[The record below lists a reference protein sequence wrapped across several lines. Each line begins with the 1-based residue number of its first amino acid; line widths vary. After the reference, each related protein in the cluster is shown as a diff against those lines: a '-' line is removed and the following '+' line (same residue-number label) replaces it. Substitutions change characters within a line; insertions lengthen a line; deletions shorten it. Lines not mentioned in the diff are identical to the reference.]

1 MQHLKQLV
9 WKSCY
14 GSLSVSRKV
23 FAHFNLRKYLAQALV
38 LSKINYCESCILIFT
53 LPDFL
58 LKHLQRLQFAAATFT
73 RGRYVRDFS
82 LLKLVHKVLYMNN
95 WPLALRSNQ
104 VTSLCTLRSSSASR
118 LSNPHRSSGT
128 FCPVK
133 YPALTLFQILTA
145 MLKHI
150 FLTDKRLICR
160 VFICRVFIF
169 CRVFI
174 YFVEYLFRLLY
185 YLLYYFISFFFYLYL
200 LVNFYHKSYPF
211 LVFLTYWLTPFQ
223 ILTAML
229 KHIFLTDKR
238 LICRVFICRVF
249 IFCRVFIYF
258 CRVFI
263 SFIILF
269 IVLFYFIFFYLLLAC
284 KFLSQML
291 SIFSLL
297 NLLKSAFDHAPWKIG
312 LYKS

>member
-1 MQHLKQLV
+1 MVSRLTSGAQLRPRQNLCCSLLAEWLDRVHHLREISLDLKISEEGLERVEQTKLLGVHLHELLKWDQHLKQLV

-38 LSKINYCESCILIFT
+38 LSKINYCESCILTFT

-82 LLKLVHKVLYMNN
+82 LLKLVPKVPYMNN

-128 FCPVK
+128 ICPVK

-145 MLKHI
+145 MLKHV

-160 VFICRVFIF
+160 RVFIS
-169 CRVFI
+169 FI
-174 YFVEYLFRLLY
+174 ILFIVLF
-185 YLLYYFISFFFYLYL
+185 YFIFFYLYL

-229 KHIFLTDKR
+229 KHIFLNKL
-238 LICRVFICRVF
+238 LISS
-249 IFCRVFIYF
+249 
-258 CRVFI
+258 RVFI

-269 IVLFYFIFFYLLLAC
+269 IVLFYFIFFLPFTCL
-284 KFLSQML
+284 
-291 SIFSLL
+291 
-297 NLLKSAFDHAPWKIG
+297 
-312 LYKS
+312 